1 MNSPITSEFFL
12 PDIKQP
18 LEGISIETRTM
29 GSGLDPTGIL
39 GVIVVI
45 AGAQIAKA
53 QPYGVPQ
60 PTGIFTADPNHRR
73 HQPQPTGILAPDPY
87 HRRRLQPTGIIAA
100 DPTGVFA
107 LDPNN
112 RHRRAG
118 KDVSQDV
125 EREQKPSGILD
136 PTGTYR

>member
-1 MNSPITSEFFL
+1 M
-12 PDIKQP
+12 
-18 LEGISIETRTM
+18 GIS
-29 GSGLDPTGIL
+29 LDPTGIL
-39 GVIVVI
+39 SLIAII
-45 AGAQIAKA
+45 AGAQVSNA
-53 QPYGVPQ
+53 YGVGPR